1 MNNLFY
7 IKPRGSQTQQSIIN
21 VLNYVTDIICK
32 NIVLPNDEKLKVA
45 ETQISEDNDTIL
57 DLQYQNDLLKD
68 QVEEDNETLLDIDY
82 RVSQL
87 EDSTEN

>member
-21 VLNYVTDIICK
+21 VVNYVTDIICK

-45 ETQISEDNDTIL
+45 VEQISKDNDTIL
-57 DLQYQNDLLKD
+57 DLQFQNDLLQD
-68 QVEEDNETLLDIDY
+68 QVEEDNDALLDLDY
-82 RVSQL
+82 RLNQL
-87 EDSTEN
+87 EDNMEV